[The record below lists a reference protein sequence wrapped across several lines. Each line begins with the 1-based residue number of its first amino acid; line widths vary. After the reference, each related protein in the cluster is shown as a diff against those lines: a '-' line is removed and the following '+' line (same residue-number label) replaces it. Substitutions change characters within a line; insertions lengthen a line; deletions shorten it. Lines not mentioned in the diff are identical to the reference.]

1 CHHAGRGRA
10 PHRERA
16 AVGAALPRPTAHT
29 FYCAAAA
36 PPRGGPK
43 TDDTT
48 TLVLAV
54 ADGLA
59 VRRAPN
65 RPRRT

>member
-1 CHHAGRGRA
+1 GTITLVAEGV
-10 PHRERA
+10 ELT
-16 AVGAALPRPTAHT
+16 LPTGDT
-29 FYCAAAA
+29 FYCAPGVRHRWGAH
-36 PPRGGPK
+36 

>member
-1 CHHAGRGRA
+1 PLAPGTFRVAAFAVALTLPPGYTYYCGGGG
-10 PHRERA
+10 PHRG
-16 AVGAALPRPTAHT
+16 GAH
-29 FYCAAAA
+29 
-36 PPRGGPK
+36 